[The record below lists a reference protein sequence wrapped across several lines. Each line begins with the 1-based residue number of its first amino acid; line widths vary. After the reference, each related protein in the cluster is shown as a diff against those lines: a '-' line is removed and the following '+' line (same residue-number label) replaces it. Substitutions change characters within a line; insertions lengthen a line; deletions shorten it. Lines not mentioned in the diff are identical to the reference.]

1 MRTISMLA
9 AAAIL
14 SLGSASAAPARVTEE
29 FGSAKDAEA
38 LVAKGAAYV
47 KKVGAH
53 KAYEEINAKA
63 PGWVDRDLYLT
74 VYDLEGK
81 CLAQGANP
89 KMVGK
94 DLIDLRDADGKV
106 FIKERI
112 DLAKEKRSFW
122 QDYRW
127 TDPVSRKVMA
137 KTTYCERYEGT
148 VLCVGVYK
156 R

>member
-1 MRTISMLA
+1 MHLFLTA
-9 AAAIL
+9 AATLTLIA
-14 SLGSASAAPARVTEE
+14 GSAPAHTKTEE
-29 FGSAKDAEA
+29 FGSAKDARA
-38 LVAKGAAYV
+38 LVSRGVASM
-47 KKVGAH
+47 KKVGAQ
-53 KAYEEINAKA
+53 KTYEEINAKA

-94 DLIDLRDADGKV
+94 DLIDLRDADGKP

-112 DLAKEKRSFW
+112 DLAREKSSFW
-122 QDYRW
+122 QDYKW
-127 TDPVSRKVMA
+127 TDPVTRKLMA
-137 KTTYCERYEGT
+137 KTTYCERQAEII
-148 VLCVGVYK
+148 LCVGVYK

>member
-1 MRTISMLA
+1 MHLTLIA
-9 AAAIL
+9 ATAL
-14 SLGSASAAPARVTEE
+14 SLSAGSAHAKMEE
-29 FGSAKDAEA
+29 FGSAKDARA
-38 LVAKGAAYV
+38 LVSRGVASM
-47 KKVGAH
+47 KKVGAQ
-53 KAYEEINAKA
+53 KTYEEINAKA
-63 PGWVDRDLYLT
+63 PGWVDRDLYIT
-74 VYDLEGK
+74 VYDLDGK
-81 CLAQGANP
+81 CMAHGTNA
-89 KMVGK
+89 KMAGK

-127 TDPVSRKVMA
+127 TDPVTRKVMA